1 MAKSISTLVFGEILW
16 DIIENQKYIGGAPLN
31 FAAHIVKCGGT
42 SSVISGV
49 GNDELGRLALEYVDK
64 LNVDASAVFIHPDK
78 PTSTVEVFLQ
88 QGQPDYTIHEN
99 VAFDFIPKDVISKI
113 PNTVVDVFYFGT
125 LAQRHEVSRSTLHA
139 ILEQRKFNHVFY
151 DINIRKEFYTPEII
165 RYGLNHCS
173 IFKINDAEVNLI
185 SALFYSEIL
194 SFEEFVKRISTE
206 FNVDTIV
213 ITAGDK
219 GCYVWS
225 GKTFTYVPGVVVKV
239 ADTVGAGDAFSAAF
253 MYQLGRG
260 KSAVDA
266 AAFGNQVGAF
276 VASSK
281 GPIPEYSNAIKKV
294 LATH

>member
-49 GNDELGRLALEYVDK
+49 GNDELGRLALEYVHK
-64 LNVDASAVFIHPDK
+64 LDVDASAVFVSSNK
-78 PTSTVEVFLQ
+78 PTSTVDVFLH
-88 QGQPDYTIHEN
+88 QGQPDYTIHED
-99 VAFDFIPKDVISKI
+99 VAFDFIPEDVISKI
-113 PNTVVDVFYFGT
+113 PTTTVDVFYFGT
-125 LAQRHEVSRSTLHA
+125 LAQRHDVSRSTLHA
-139 ILEQRKFNHVFY
+139 ILEQRKFKHVFY
-151 DINIRKEFYTPEII
+151 DINIRKEFYTKEII

-173 IFKINDAEVNLI
+173 IFKINDVEVNLI
-185 SALFYSEIL
+185 SSLFYSKIL
-194 SFEEFVKRISTE
+194 SFEGFVERISTE

-225 GKTFTYVPGVVVKV
+225 DKTFTHVPGVVVKV

-253 MYQLGRG
+253 MYQLGSG
-260 KSAVDA
+260 KSAVEA
-266 AAFGNQVGAF
+266 ATFGNQVGAF

-281 GPIPEYSNAIKKV
+281 GPIPEYSDAIKKI
-294 LATH
+294 LAER

>member
-1 MAKSISTLVFGEILW
+1 MKSISTLVFGEILW

-31 FAAHIVKCGGT
+31 FAAHIVKCGGS

-49 GNDELGRLALEYVDK
+49 GNDELGRLALEYVHK
-64 LNVDASAVFIHPDK
+64 LDVDASAVFVSADK
-78 PTSTVEVFLQ
+78 PTSTVDVFLQ
-88 QGQPDYTIHEN
+88 QGQPDYTIHED

-125 LAQRHEVSRSTLHA
+125 LAQRHDVSRSTLHA
-139 ILEQRKFNHVFY
+139 ILDQRKFKHVFY
-151 DINIRKEFYTPEII
+151 DINIRKEFYTEEII
-165 RYGLNHCS
+165 RYGLKHCS
-173 IFKINDAEVNLI
+173 IFKINDVEVNLI
-185 SALFYSEIL
+185 SSLFYSKTL
-194 SFEEFVKRISTE
+194 SFEEFVERISTE

-225 GKTFTYVPGVVVKV
+225 KKTFTYVPGVVVKV

-253 MYQLGRG
+253 MYQFGNG
-260 KSAVDA
+260 KSAVEA
-266 AAFGNQVGAF
+266 ASFGNQVGAF

-281 GPIPEYSNAIKKV
+281 GPIPEYSDAIKKI
-294 LATH
+294 LAEH